1 MPILS
6 LNYPTSNYITGVD
19 GMERVQRLAENKL
32 KQCRR
37 LMRTAGQR
45 LTDLQSPTIS
55 DMPHS
60 SAYGNVVE
68 DRIVRQV
75 SAQQELGEIYRAI
88 TWLSTDEQRLVLAKY
103 FDNNRPTDRMIMID
117 MGVSER
123 TFYRLHNRALEE
135 FAESYM
141 AGSLFQ
147 NA

>member
-1 MPILS
+1 
-6 LNYPTSNYITGVD
+6 
-19 GMERVQRLAENKL
+19 MERVQRLAENKL

-55 DMPHS
+55 DMPRS
-60 SAYGNVVE
+60 SSYGNAVE
-68 DRIVRQV
+68 ERIVRQV

-88 TWLSTDEQRLVLAKY
+88 TWLSDDEQRLLVAKY
-103 FDNNRPTDRMIMID
+103 LDHGRPTDRMIMMD
-117 MGVSER
+117 MGLSER
-123 TFYRLHNRALEE
+123 TFYRLHNRALQE